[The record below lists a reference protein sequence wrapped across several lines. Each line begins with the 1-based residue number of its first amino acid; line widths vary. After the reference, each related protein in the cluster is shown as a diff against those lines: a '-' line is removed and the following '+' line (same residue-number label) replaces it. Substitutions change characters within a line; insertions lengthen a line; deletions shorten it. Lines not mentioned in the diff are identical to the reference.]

1 MSDHLD
7 LDALADVLANGD
19 EPAHLA
25 GCTACQDRLAE
36 LGAAL
41 PAVTAALAS
50 APLPE
55 LPPGLAQRL
64 SSAIA
69 EAGRAAPSNVLPM
82 TRSRTRWL
90 PVLGAAAAAAVVVT
104 GAVVL
109 TNGSSPSTSQDTAR
123 GPGYQVNSSGFDY
136 SAKDL
141 PGALPGLLA
150 GRTAQQATA
159 PKAVGAATPGPTAE
173 AATTDST
180 LGALAPADPLA
191 ELRTT
196 EGLARC
202 LASLTDPS
210 EAGVPLALDY
220 GSFAGMPALVVVL
233 PSSKA
238 GKVDVLVVPPGC
250 AQADGQVLY
259 FTRLTKP

>member
-1 MSDHLD
+1 MTDHLD
-7 LDALADVLANGD
+7 LDALADVLADGD

-25 GCTACQDRLAE
+25 GCSACLDRLAE
-36 LGAAL
+36 LRAAL

-55 LPPGLAQRL
+55 LPAGLEERL
-64 SSAIA
+64 SSALA
-69 EAGRAAPSNVLPM
+69 EAARPAPSNVLPLP
-82 TRSRTRWL
+82 RSRSRWM

-109 TNGSSPSTSQDTAR
+109 TNGSSPSTRQDAS
-123 GPGYQVNSSGFDY
+123 GPGYQVNSTGFDY
-136 SAKDL
+136 TAKDL

-150 GRTAQQATA
+150 GRTAQRATV
-159 PKAVGAATPGPTAE
+159 PKAAGAATPGPSAE
-173 AATTDST
+173 AAATDST

-191 ELRTT
+191 ALRTT

-210 EAGVPLALDY
+210 QSGVPLALDY
-220 GSFAGMPALVVVL
+220 ASFAGKPALVVVL